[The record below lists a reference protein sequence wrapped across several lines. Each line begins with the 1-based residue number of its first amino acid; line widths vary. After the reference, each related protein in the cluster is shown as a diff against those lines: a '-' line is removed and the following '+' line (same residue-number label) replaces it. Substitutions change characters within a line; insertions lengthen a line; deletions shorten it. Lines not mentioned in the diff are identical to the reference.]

1 MQIIQMHNQM
11 TDHKMSAFTS
21 VLPPNVFGSTEY
33 GSQSKEPGQILV
45 VYLEMLL
52 QSVLWWQKKNI
63 IYEVVL
69 NFYAVWCGQMGAL
82 HKCGTPLAPILGSL
96 ISVKHSSWGF
106 TLLKTIIILYWYY
119 WYFNNILYPCFKE
132 HWRFHPPNGLWMTT
146 SFNVT
151 ISSHSIDVASWFHPL
166 SNINVFLDNNN
177 SGCQTLCSC
186 WERLSIMTKVEVMD
200 DC

>member
-1 MQIIQMHNQM
+1 MSLAMQIIQMHNQM

-69 NFYAVWCGQMGAL
+69 NFYAV
-82 HKCGTPLAPILGSL
+82 
-96 ISVKHSSWGF
+96 
-106 TLLKTIIILYWYY
+106 
-119 WYFNNILYPCFKE
+119 
-132 HWRFHPPNGLWMTT
+132 
-146 SFNVT
+146 
-151 ISSHSIDVASWFHPL
+151 
-166 SNINVFLDNNN
+166 
-177 SGCQTLCSC
+177 
-186 WERLSIMTKVEVMD
+186 
-200 DC
+200 